1 MCIITRHVVAIN
13 AKGLFEDIELML
25 LLVHVNY
32 NKILH
37 VAAINTKGLFED
49 IELMLLLVQCI
60 RTKILYVAA

>member
-1 MCIITRHVVAIN
+1 
-13 AKGLFEDIELML
+13 ML

-49 IELMLLLVQCI
+49 IELMLLLVVQCI
-60 RTKILYVAA
+60 RTKILYVAAW